1 MMDDREAP
9 PFGRERMF
17 KFFDSGRSKLRSSI
31 AHRRAAMAEDCQ
43 RVVVWN
49 GCCILL
55 PAFHQGMGRRSAT
68 GTQETVAYRDS
79 PPENGR
85 RNSDSRKPCAAVRPP
100 RVSSTNSDL
109 TSQQLVLA
117 KFVLAKFNSFPPFA
131 APIFLPLSFC
141 SLLLPFALLL
151 VCEACPV
158 SVSVRPERLSVAG
171 DSRDPGHHSR
181 FVPFALLLAT
191 AARGIGVDGASCGK
205 PVHRDEPLTQDSGV
219 RPYGA
224 ASD

>member
-1 MMDDREAP
+1 MRC
-9 PFGRERMF
+9 
-17 KFFDSGRSKLRSSI
+17 
-31 AHRRAAMAEDCQ
+31 RAA
-43 RVVVWN
+43 
-49 GCCILL
+49 
-55 PAFHQGMGRRSAT
+55 
-68 GTQETVAYRDS
+68 
-79 PPENGR
+79 
-85 RNSDSRKPCAAVRPP
+85 PP

-117 KFVLAKFNSFPPFA
+117 RFNPFPPFA
-131 APIFLPLSFC
+131 APIFLPFSFC

-191 AARGIGVDGASCGK
+191 AARGISVDGASCGK
-205 PVHRDEPLTQDSGV
+205 SIHRVSH
-219 RPYGA
+219 
-224 ASD
+224 